1 MKKILEIVK
10 SVRNDID
17 FENEKN
23 LIDDEIL
30 DSFDVVEIADEL
42 MDIYDIEISVIDIQ
56 PENFNSIKCI
66 YEFVQRRLKE
76 ENQ

>member
-1 MKKILEIVK
+1 MKKIFEIVK

-17 FENEKN
+17 FEKEQN

-42 MDIYDIEISVIDIQ
+42 MDVYDIEISVIDIQ
-56 PENFNSIKCI
+56 PENFNSIECI